1 MSAAQRFTYV
11 YVQITPCL
19 TIQNITRVLPHF
31 YPVRRC
37 PAPPAA
43 APSRHF
49 PVAAWCRTP
58 GFTAAFAPGRNL
70 ALALPPLAARRTA
83 GRARTRS
90 RCFWGG
96 VTAGSKDQARTS
108 STSCW
113 EIEYTD
119 FSLLSSATL
128 WSIWKLIGPN
138 LSLELDSIEQLLD
151 PMVNSTRLFA

>member
-1 MSAAQRFTYV
+1 MLAAQRFTYV

-96 VTAGSKDQARTS
+96 VTAGSKDQATH
-108 STSCW
+108 
-113 EIEYTD
+113 I
-119 FSLLSSATL
+119 LHLM
-128 WSIWKLIGPN
+128 
-138 LSLELDSIEQLLD
+138 LELDSIEQLLD